1 MEEHSEFVLF
11 RDIGYRL
18 IICLSELITRC
29 KRYIKGKH
37 ISRHTSL
44 IFKREFINSVMN

>member
-11 RDIGYRL
+11 RDIGYQL

-29 KRYIKGKH
+29 KKIY
-37 ISRHTSL
+37 
-44 IFKREFINSVMN
+44 